1 MRSLSIDL
9 ETYSSVNIKKS
20 GLYKYVQSSDFEI
33 LLFAYAYDEE
43 AVQVV
48 DLASGEI
55 IPEGVLLDL
64 SNPEVEKHAYNAA
77 FEYYCLSKF
86 FRTVLEQWHC
96 TMVHGLYCGY
106 PGSLAAIGEALN
118 LPQEKKKMAEGKNL
132 IRYFCSPCTPTK
144 RNGGRIRNLPFHD
157 LAKWNLFKEYCQQDV
172 VTERVIARKLSTHP
186 LPSSEHALWV
196 VDQLINIGGVAID
209 QELVGGAL
217 QISNHISEE
226 LSSKAKELTGL
237 NNPNSIAQLK
247 RWVED
252 NANIQIDSLNK
263 QTVSELLSTKT
274 GSDAVQTML
283 RLRQEMA
290 KTSVKKYEAMQ
301 AVMCLDGRV
310 RGLVQFYGA
319 NRTGRWAGRLVQVQ
333 NLPRNYLE
341 SLDTARE
348 LVKKQ
353 KVEALQL
360 VYGNVPDTLSQLI
373 RTAFVPR
380 GGCHFA
386 VADFSAIEARV
397 IAWLAQESWR
407 LDVFHTHG
415 KIYEA
420 SASTMFGVPIE
431 LIRKGNPEYA
441 LRAKGKVAEL
451 ALGYQGAS
459 GALIQM
465 GALQMGLSEE
475 DLPDIVQRWR
485 ASNRRIVDLWYA
497 VENGAVKCVESGSPS
512 SLPCGVSF
520 TRDSKRMMIIL
531 PSGRKLFYTAPQLI
545 PDDRGYKRLYF
556 MGLNQSSKRWEL
568 TQTYGGKLT
577 ENIVQ
582 AVARDCL
589 ANAIL
594 NLHQAGYQ
602 INFHIHDEVIFEIP
616 DKSKQS
622 LEEAIELMCKAPE
635 WANGLPLCA
644 DGFESSYYK
653 KD

>member
-1 MRSLSIDL
+1 LRSLSIDL

-497 VENGAVKCVESGSPS
+497 VENSAVKCVESGSPS
-512 SLPCGVSF
+512 FLSCGISF
-520 TRDSKRMMIIL
+520 TRDSERMMITL
-531 PSGRKLFYTAPQLI
+531 PSGRRLFYTAPQLI

-594 NLHQAGYQ
+594 NLYQAGYQ
-602 INFHIHDEVIFEIP
+602 INFHIHDEVILEIP
-616 DKSKQS
+616 DKSNQS
-622 LEEAIELMCKAPE
+622 LEEAIELMCQAPR
-635 WANGLPLCA
+635 WADGLPLRA

>member
-1 MRSLSIDL
+1 LRSLSIDL

-20 GLYKYVQSSDFEI
+20 GLYKYVQSPDFEI

-172 VTERVIARKLSTHP
+172 VTERVIAQKLSTHP

-263 QTVSELLSTKT
+263 QTVSELLSAKT

-380 GGCHFA
+380 EGCHFA

-497 VENGAVKCVESGSPS
+497 VENSAIKCVESGSPS
-512 SLPCGVSF
+512 FLSCGISF
-520 TRDSKRMMIIL
+520 TRDSERMMITL
-531 PSGRKLFYTAPQLI
+531 PSGRRLFYTAPQLI

-594 NLHQAGYQ
+594 NLYQAGYQ
-602 INFHIHDEVIFEIP
+602 INFHIHDEVILEIP
-616 DKSKQS
+616 NKSNQS
-622 LEEAIELMCKAPE
+622 LERAIELMCQAPR
-635 WANGLPLCA
+635 WADGLPLRA